1 MKVYH
6 GSYTVIDE
14 IDLEKGQ
21 ISRDFG
27 LGFYVTKIRS
37 QAEYWAKRIG
47 NENNTTGVV
56 TEFDFREHAYDDFDL
71 KTLRFDDYSEEWL
84 DFIVLNRANK
94 SRKQVHDYDIVEGPV
109 ADDKLTRRIYAYISG
124 IVFRTDFLEEL
135 KFFRYT
141 HQIAL
146 CTVSSLQMIDRKVSK
161 SEFIIDDI
169 DEAVTDAL
177 IQNYGMAEKKVVGLY
192 YKSQTYKMLA
202 DESTD
207 LYRKP
212 WTEIY
217 EMLLRELNL
226 K

>member
-1 MKVYH
+1 MRVYH

-14 IDLEKGQ
+14 IDLEKSQ
-21 ISRDFG
+21 MSRGFG

-37 QAEYWAKRIG
+37 QAEYWAERIG

-56 TEFDFREHAYDDFDL
+56 TEFDFHEYAYNDFDL
-71 KTLRFDDYSEEWL
+71 KALRFDDYSEEWL

-94 SRKQVHDYDIVEGPV
+94 SRKQAHDYDIVEGPV
-109 ADDKLTRRIYAYISG
+109 ADDMVTRRIYAYLSG
-124 IVFRTDFLEEL
+124 IVSRPDFLKEL

-146 CTVSSLQMIDRKVSK
+146 CTVNSLQMIERKVSR
-161 SEFIIDDI
+161 SEFVIDDI

-177 IQNYGMAEKKVVGLY
+177 IQNHNMAEEKAVAVY

-202 DESTD
+202 DESTA
-207 LYRKP
+207 LYQKP
-212 WTEIY
+212 CTEIY
-217 EMLLRELNL
+217 EMLIRELNL